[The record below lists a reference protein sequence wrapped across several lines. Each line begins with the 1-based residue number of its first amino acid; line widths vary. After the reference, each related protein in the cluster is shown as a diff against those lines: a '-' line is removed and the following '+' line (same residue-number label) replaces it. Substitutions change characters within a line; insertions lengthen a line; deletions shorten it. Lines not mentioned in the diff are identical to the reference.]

1 MSWHPCKILPL
12 FLSFF
17 AVVSAESCINA
28 QATSKVYSTSN
39 VLLSTESVFLIES
52 TVKCS
57 NNPKNVFLFAEIDGN
72 LYPVPKSDDNSVHQF
87 SWVKSHKE
95 AKSGSYEIK
104 YYDEE
109 GYASLRKA
117 QRTGEKLEQKPLFT
131 VTLNHKAASREGL
144 WVQTEF
150 IAVTA
155 ALLVWW
161 FATVTKN
168 KLQE

>member
-1 MSWHPCKILPL
+1 MSWHFCVVSSL
-12 FLSFF
+12 FLSFL
-17 AVVSAESCINA
+17 VVISAEPCVDV
-28 QATSKVYSTSN
+28 QATSKIYSTSN
-39 VLLSTESVFLIES
+39 VLLATESVFLVES

-57 NNPKNVFLFAEIDGN
+57 NNPKNMFLYAEIDGN
-72 LYPVPKSDDNSVHQF
+72 LYPVPKSADNSVHQF
-87 SWVKSHKE
+87 SWVKSHKA
-95 AKSGSYEIK
+95 AKSGSYVIN

-109 GYASLRKA
+109 GYAALRKA
-117 QRTGEKLEQKPLFT
+117 QRSEEKFEQKPLFT
-131 VTLNHKAASREGL
+131 VTLNHKAAGREGL

-168 KLQE
+168 KMQE